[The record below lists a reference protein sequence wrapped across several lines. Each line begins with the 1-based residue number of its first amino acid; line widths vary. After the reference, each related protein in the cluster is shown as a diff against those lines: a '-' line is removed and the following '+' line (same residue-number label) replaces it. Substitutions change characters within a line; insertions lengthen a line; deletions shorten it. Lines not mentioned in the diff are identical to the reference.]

1 MKRNKKQLPENVSV
15 PEDSILS
22 EETYEH
28 IFALISNQSNYMKLK
43 ELYEESQSLN
53 GVWDESKYQAL
64 IDAGLAARKTGAGNP
79 YIEITSIGETL
90 VKLAEQNKKIVAITA
105 AMPQGTGL
113 VSFKN
118 KFPKRF
124 FDVGI
129 AEDFA
134 VTFSA
139 GLAIGGKK
147 PFVSI
152 YSTIPVSIFF

>member
-90 VKLAEQNKKIVAITA
+90 VKHGVQ
-105 AMPQGTGL
+105 TGL
-113 VSFKN
+113 EKLIEEEHNLVEEYDS
-118 KFPKRF
+118 
-124 FDVGI
+124 DVNECDNTKGGI
-129 AEDFA
+129 
-134 VTFSA
+134 
-139 GLAIGGKK
+139 
-147 PFVSI
+147 
-152 YSTIPVSIFF
+152 